1 MSLKKV
7 IHIIPYDGT
16 GGVETAAR
24 SMDKK
29 FQSGIN
35 FKIHYIYK
43 KYPDKFTLIQKIN
56 PFTYLHCAFLIFRQ
70 KPDLLIVSLWR
81 SCIVAILVKVFLRRT
96 KIALFLHYPENVHV
110 LDMILTNIM
119 SYFSN
124 ELWADSKATFK
135 TRISNKINANKKI
148 ISFVTHRLTPISQ
161 ENMNNNFIFWGRLH
175 QQKGLNRAIDIFRKI
190 RLISQ
195 ESKFFIIG
203 PDGGEEEKLK
213 NFIYDLKL
221 QDSIIFLGEMSFS
234 EIKDFA
240 KNASFY
246 LQSSQLE
253 GMGMSV
259 VEAMQLGLIPV
270 VTPVGEINNY
280 CTNQYN
286 SILIDKDDFFLE
298 ELNQLIF
305 NQNDR
310 LRIRNNAIESWA
322 TKEIYSDSVYTA
334 AINLLN

>member
-1 MSLKKV
+1 MCSKKV

-35 FKIHYIYK
+35 FKIQYIFR
-43 KYPDKFTLIQKIN
+43 KYPDKYKLIQKIN
-56 PFTYLHCAFLIFRQ
+56 PLSYFYCAFLIIRQ

-81 SCIVAILVKVFLRRT
+81 SCIVAILAKVFLRRT
-96 KIALFLHYPENVHV
+96 KVALFLHYPENVHV
-110 LDMILTNIM
+110 LDTILTNIM

-124 ELWADSKATFK
+124 ELWADSKATFSS
-135 TRISNKINANKKI
+135 RISNKINANKKI

-161 ENMNNNFIFWGRLH
+161 ENMNKNFIFWGRLH
-175 QQKGLNRAIDIFRKI
+175 QQKGLNRAIDIFRRIK
-190 RLISQ
+190 LISP

-203 PDGGEEEKLK
+203 PNGGEEEKLK
-213 NFIYDLKL
+213 KFTFDLKL
-221 QDSIIFLGEMSFS
+221 QDSILFLGEMSFS
-234 EIKDFA
+234 KIKDFA

-280 CTNQYN
+280 CKNQYN
-286 SILIDKDDFFLE
+286 SILIDKDDFFIK
-298 ELNQLIF
+298 ELSQLIL

-310 LRIRNNAIESWA
+310 LRLRNNAIESWA

-334 AINLLN
+334 SINLMD